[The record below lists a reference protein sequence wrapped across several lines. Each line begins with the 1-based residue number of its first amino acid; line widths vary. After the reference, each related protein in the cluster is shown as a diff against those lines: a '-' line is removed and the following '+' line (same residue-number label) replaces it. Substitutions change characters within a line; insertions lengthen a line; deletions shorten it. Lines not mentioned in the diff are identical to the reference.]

1 MLVKRTS
8 YKNIFDLSL
17 LALLPVFLAA
27 CGSEQ
32 SSQTATESAPTAA
45 STMTPEA
52 PVVEQHATPTP
63 QPPSQQERAERERN
77 KTIIAS
83 YMEVLGDSAAE
94 QEFLAADYQMIRSE
108 FHNLSYNADGSE
120 LADIAEPIQVAIPD
134 RNDEIVELIGEGG
147 TVVVQYQIQG
157 THQGNFYGIPA
168 TGRSLDVEAIAIFT
182 LADGKIKDG
191 WFMSDEVRL
200 LNQLGTIM
208 PVRADGKII
217 VPPSNVA
224 LRTGDDILAEALAN
238 PIDSQEYRNKLKV
251 NAYKAQNAPDG
262 MYPIKGNN
270 RPYNTYLRA
279 GFLHLAEFANE
290 PAKSEFPMGRAFPDR
305 VDMIGT
311 LIADGNKVVI
321 RFLLTATNTQS
332 LFGIPAT
339 NGPVGGWEVGIMT
352 FNGDDWDLGWWFG
365 DDHGMLSQVGGSPD
379 YFAVEESTE

>member
-1 MLVKRTS
+1 MLVTRTS
-8 YKNIFDLSL
+8 SKKILGLGLF
-17 LALLPVFLAA
+17 ALLPVFLAA
-27 CGSEQ
+27 CGSGE
-32 SSQTATESAPTAA
+32 SSQTEIASAPASA
-45 STMTPEA
+45 STMPAEA
-52 PVVEQHATPTP
+52 PVVGQQAAPTP
-63 QPPSQQERAERERN
+63 RPPSQQERVERERN
-77 KTIIAS
+77 KAIIAS
-83 YMEVLGDSAAE
+83 YMEVFGDSAAE
-94 QEFLAADYQMIRSE
+94 QEFLAADYQMIRGE

-120 LADIAEPIQVAIPD
+120 LADISDPIQVAIPD
-134 RNDEIVELIGEGG
+134 RHDEIVELLGEGD

-168 TGRSLDVEAIAIFT
+168 TGKSLDVEAVAIFT

-208 PVRADGKII
+208 PARADGKII

-224 LRTGDDILAEALAN
+224 TRSGDELLAEALAD

-251 NAYKAQNAPDG
+251 NAYKAPNAPDG
-262 MYPIKGNN
+262 MYPTKANN
-270 RPYNTYLRA
+270 RPYNTYTRA
-279 GFLHLAEFANE
+279 GFLHLAEFAKE
-290 PAKSEFPMGRAFPDR
+290 PAKSEFPMGGAFPDR
-305 VDMIGT
+305 VDMIAT

-321 RFLLTATNTQS
+321 RFLLTANNTQS

-365 DDHGMLSQVGGSPD
+365 DDHGMLSQVGGTPD
-379 YFAVEESTE
+379 YFAVEDSTE